1 MNPVFPPESEAF
13 RTRIKQFLTDSLPD
27 GWAGLGGI
35 PSDDVLAFL
44 EGWRT
49 ILFENRLL
57 APQWPAEYGGGGL
70 TALETVI
77 VHQEFAKAGAP
88 TGGPN
93 DLFNIGMLGNTL
105 LYWGTPEQKSHY
117 LPRLLSN
124 EHVWC
129 QGYSEPNAG
138 SDLAGLGLRAVLDGD
153 EWVLNGQKIWT
164 TYGHLANHIFVV
176 ARTDTNARPHAG
188 MTFLLVPMDQ
198 PGIEVRPIEM
208 LSGDSEFNEV
218 FFTDVRCPRDAVL
231 GEVGNG
237 WSVAMTLLGF
247 ERGEAG
253 AVLPVRFREELDR
266 LLVLA
271 ADRGRSDDPLIRQRL
286 AWCYSKVEIMRY
298 LGLRTLT
305 SFLAGHEPGPDAAI
319 TKLYWSEYHQVV
331 TELAVDILGAEAMVP
346 HGRWP
351 SSSLSTDDPGS
362 PPDSASWVGTFF
374 TARAGTIYAGTS
386 QIQRNIIG
394 ERILGLPKEPRPS

>member
-1 MNPVFPPESEAF
+1 M
-13 RTRIKQFLTDSLPD
+13 
-27 GWAGLGGI
+27 
-35 PSDDVLAFL
+35 
-44 EGWRT
+44 
-49 ILFENRLL
+49 
-57 APQWPAEYGGGGL
+57 
-70 TALETVI
+70 
-77 VHQEFAKAGAP
+77 
-88 TGGPN
+88 
-93 DLFNIGMLGNTL
+93 
-105 LYWGTPEQKSHY
+105 
-117 LPRLLSN
+117 
-124 EHVWC
+124 
-129 QGYSEPNAG
+129 
-138 SDLAGLGLRAVLDGD
+138 
-153 EWVLNGQKIWT
+153 
-164 TYGHLANHIFVV
+164 
-176 ARTDTNARPHAG
+176 
-188 MTFLLVPMDQ
+188 
-198 PGIEVRPIEM
+198 
-208 LSGDSEFNEV
+208 